1 MTVGDE
7 RLCGLHILNVIP
19 GIRFRLPS
27 KKKKKKRSLTEYMA
41 GAGLSVVFLKVEQ
54 QMRRDEQH
62 GEQNTCQFIDSL
74 LVAVSNLSLS

>member
-1 MTVGDE
+1 
-7 RLCGLHILNVIP
+7 
-19 GIRFRLPS
+19 
-27 KKKKKKRSLTEYMA
+27 MA